1 MRWIILIDQ
10 SSARRWATRQPPR
23 TEQRLTL
30 WPGNT
35 SICTVTP
42 PPVLLHIHLY
52 CYASTCT
59 VTPPPVL
66 LHPSP
71 VLLHLYLY
79 CYTSTCTVT
88 PPPVLLHLHLY
99 CYTSTCTVTPSPVL
113 LHLYLYCYASTCTVT
128 PPPVLLHL
136 HLYCYTSTCTVTP
149 LPVLLHIHL
158 YCYASTCTV
167 THPPVLLHLHL
178 YCYTSTCTVT
188 AHFHRGRER
197 CVTAASRSP
206 LLIAATLVNESISTG
221 RRGASQQRPRSGA
234 PPPQRYLYVAF
245 HFRREP
251 LLNRVNLNRAD
262 RPDRK

>member
-10 SSARRWATRQPPR
+10 SSARRWATRQPPG

-30 WPGNT
+30 WPGN
-35 SICTVTP
+35 
-42 PPVLLHIHLY
+42 
-52 CYASTCT
+52 
-59 VTPPPVL
+59 
-66 LHPSP
+66 
-71 VLLHLYLY
+71 
-79 CYTSTCTVT
+79 
-88 PPPVLLHLHLY
+88 
-99 CYTSTCTVTPSPVL
+99 
-113 LHLYLYCYASTCTVT
+113 
-128 PPPVLLHL
+128 
-136 HLYCYTSTCTVTP
+136 TSTCTVTP

-167 THPPVLLHLHL
+167 TPPPVLLHLYLYCYTSTCTVTPLPVLLHLYLYCYTSTVLLRIHL

-251 LLNRVNLNRAD
+251 LLNRVNLKVPYYAPFPQIKIVPRCVKD
-262 RPDRK
+262 MFLTCFGQSCLWIKYCRSLFIT